1 MDVHADTRGTRPSSR
16 VGAATENPLQGTPAP
31 GILFVDD
38 NGNANTLDL
47 LH

>member
-1 MDVHADTRGTRPSSR
+1 LAIAPS
-16 VGAATENPLQGTPAP
+16 GH

-38 NGNANTLDL
+38 NGDANTLDL